1 MFGNSCLGTTQYGG
15 TGRSKLSVSRI
26 GTYLWNIINYVSK
39 TGTYLWDIWQKIY
52 RQTIFIWNVIH
63 AWTFQDKKTAEWGY
77 KDKNSASW
85 TYKNKS

>member
-15 TGRSKLSVSRI
+15 TGRS
-26 GTYLWNIINYVSK
+26 N
-39 TGTYLWDIWQKIY
+39 LWDIWQKIY

-63 AWTFQDKKTAEWGY
+63 AWTFQDKNSASWNYQDKKTAEWGY